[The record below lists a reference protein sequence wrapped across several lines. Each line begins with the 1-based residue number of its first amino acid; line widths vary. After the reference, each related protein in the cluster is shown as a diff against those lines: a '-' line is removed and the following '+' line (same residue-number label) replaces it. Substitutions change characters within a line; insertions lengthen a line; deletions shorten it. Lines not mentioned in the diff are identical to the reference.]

1 VLTSQP
7 VSLWHV
13 DFRELYARHLCRHS
27 QFGIN
32 VFHLAALFVVWFG
45 VYGFIY
51 CLARTKWAPI
61 AMAAAYLAVLL
72 PNLPPRVIFAT
83 AAFLALFVL
92 SILYIP
98 VLPVWACWVYLLMIP
113 VAYKIQS
120 WSHIWFHIEHDMTE
134 FNKKYTK
141 GYVRFFVLLFYEV
154 PMLLNYLTFDHAK
167 WTA

>member
-1 VLTSQP
+1 MLTSQP
-7 VSLWHV
+7 VSLWRV

-45 VYGFIY
+45 VYGFVY
-51 CLARTKWAPI
+51 CLAQTKWAPI
-61 AMAAAYLAVLL
+61 AMAAAYLAVLV
-72 PNLPPRVIFAT
+72 PNLPPRVILAT
-83 AAFLALFVL
+83 AAFLGLFVL
-92 SILYIP
+92 SVLYIP
-98 VLPVWACWVYLLMIP
+98 VLPVWLCWVYLVMIP

-120 WSHIWFHIEHDMTE
+120 WSHAWFHIEHDMTE

-141 GYVRFFVLLFYEV
+141 GCVRFFVLLFYEV
-154 PMLLNYLTFDHAK
+154 PTLLNYLAFDHAR